1 VSDNLP
7 TASEALIELLEAAAT
22 GDRGAQDDL
31 LRRYWPVIRQAV
43 RGRKNRLGQ
52 KMAAREETQDLEQA
66 AAIKVLGELEKHE
79 WRGRSAFANWI
90 RKLAD
95 FEVVDAFRHHSA
107 KKRDAGAEEPARD
120 DQLVRPGG
128 RSMESKFDDQHRLSG
143 LLEQI
148 ERLQGDYGAALLMHH
163 MGFSHAEIGDTLGC
177 TAEAARKLV
186 SRGRIKL
193 LQLVDQQDPE
203 PPEDGG
209 A

>member
-1 VSDNLP
+1 VTDEQP
-7 TASEALIELLEAAAT
+7 TASEALIELLEGAAS
-22 GDRGAQDDL
+22 GDRGAQEDL

-43 RGRKNRLGQ
+43 RGRKSRLGQ

-66 AAIKVLGELEKHE
+66 AAIKVLGELPKHE

-107 KKRDAGAEEPARD
+107 QKRDAGVEDHADAEHAGPPP
-120 DQLVRPGG
+120 L
-128 RSMESKFDDQHRLSG
+128 RSIESKFDDRHRLAG
-143 LLEQI
+143 LLQQI
-148 ERLQGDYGAALLMHH
+148 SKLQGDYGAALLMHH
-163 MGFSHAEIGDTLGC
+163 MGFTHAEIGEALGC

-193 LQLVDQQDPE
+193 LELVE
-203 PPEDGG
+203 KEE
-209 A
+209 